1 VDAAGED
8 FGANI
13 TDVREFLSRNP
24 DANNINGAPETAA
37 AKFLINS
44 EYKLSEQTDL
54 YFNAAF
60 INKKSKLFRKLQ
72 NTLLENG

>member
-1 VDAAGED
+1 MYQIDLEQWMLRRSCR

-44 EYKLSEQTDL
+44 EY
-54 YFNAAF
+54 
-60 INKKSKLFRKLQ
+60 
-72 NTLLENG
+72 

>member
-1 VDAAGED
+1 VDAAGEAAD

-37 AKFLINS
+37 KFLINS
-44 EYKLSEQTDL
+44 EYKLSETDM

-60 INKKSKLFRKLQ
+60 INKKVNSFIQ